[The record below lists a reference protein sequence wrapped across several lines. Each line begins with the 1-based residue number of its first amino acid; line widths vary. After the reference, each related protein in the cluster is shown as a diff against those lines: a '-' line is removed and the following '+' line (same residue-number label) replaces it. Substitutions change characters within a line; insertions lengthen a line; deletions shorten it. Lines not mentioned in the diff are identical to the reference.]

1 MCIRDRFTWSV
12 EHGRPQRWV
21 RRRRTRRRRRRE
33 TTMSAATLRIAGCLC
48 AATMLGILV
57 GCGDAKNSEAAAKAP
72 SVPGQAFASPEE
84 AAAALVSAAE
94 KYDVPT
100 LKTILGS
107 DGQPIVQSG
116 DSVRDRNDLIA
127 V

>member
-1 MCIRDRFTWSV
+1 
-12 EHGRPQRWV
+12 
-21 RRRRTRRRRRRE
+21 
-33 TTMSAATLRIAGCLC
+33 MSAATLRIAGCLC

-100 LKTILGS
+100 LYALKGE
-107 DGQPIVQSG
+107 IVSRG
-116 DSVRDRNDLIA
+116 VKAITGFDMPVYPKRR
-127 V
+127 